1 LVYLHFLNYQ
11 TWCCCFF
18 THKKLQLQILASKQ
32 LLNIKKVEMAIR
44 VAINGYGRIGRNVLC
59 ALYEQQRKDIEIVA
73 INGASTLES
82 TAHLTKHDTIHGKF
96 KGTVETLDENS
107 KHYLVLNGDKIRV
120 TADHNP
126 ANLPWREL
134 NIDVVLECTGA
145 FRTKEKCQ
153 PHLDAGAKKVVISA
167 PADHNECD
175 ATIVMGVNDHI
186 LTSNMTVI
194 SNASCTTN
202 GLAPVVAPLHKHLG
216 IVSGL
221 MTTIHSYTNDQ
232 MLVDGH
238 HKDLYRA
245 RAAALNM
252 IPSKTGA
259 AQAVGIVI
267 PELYGKLSGYA
278 VRVPTANVSVVDLTF
293 VASHETT
300 KEEVNRI
307 IKTASEGALKGIL
320 AYNTEPLVSSDFN
333 HTSESSHFDAK
344 HTTVIGNLVK
354 IMAWYDNE
362 WGFSCRMLDVA
373 VALMNAK

>member
-1 LVYLHFLNYQ
+1 
-11 TWCCCFF
+11 
-18 THKKLQLQILASKQ
+18 
-32 LLNIKKVEMAIR
+32 MAIR
-44 VAINGYGRIGRNVLC
+44 VAINGYGRIGRNILC
-59 ALYEQQRKDIEIVA
+59 AVYEQQRKDIEIVA
-73 INGASTLES
+73 INGSSNLEC

-96 KGTVETLDENS
+96 KGTVETLEEDG

-120 TADHNP
+120 TTDRNP
-126 ANLPWREL
+126 GALPWKEL

-145 FRTKEKCQ
+145 FRTKEKCL
-153 PHLDAGAKKVVISA
+153 PHIEAGAKKVIISA
-167 PADHNECD
+167 PADKNECD
-175 ATIVMGVNDHI
+175 ATVVYGVNDEI
-186 LTSNMTVI
+186 LTSAMTVI

-202 GLAPVVAPLHKHLG
+202 GLAPVVKALNDKLG
-216 IVSGL
+216 IELGL

-252 IPSKTGA
+252 IPTKTGA

-267 PELYGKLSGYA
+267 PELYGKLSGFA

-293 VASHETT
+293 VPGRDTT
-300 KEEVNRI
+300 KEEVNAI
-307 IKTASEGALKGIL
+307 VKAASESGPLKGIL

-333 HTSESSHFDAK
+333 HTETSSNFDAK
-344 HTTVIGNLVK
+344 QTTVIGGKLVK
-354 IMAWYDNE
+354 VMAWYDNE
-362 WGFSCRMLDVA
+362 WGFSCRMLDTA

>member
-1 LVYLHFLNYQ
+1 
-11 TWCCCFF
+11 
-18 THKKLQLQILASKQ
+18 
-32 LLNIKKVEMAIR
+32 MAIR

-73 INGASTLES
+73 INGASNLECI
-82 TAHLTKHDTIHGKF
+82 AHLTKHDTIHGKF
-96 KGTVETLDENS
+96 KGTVETLDEGG

-126 ANLPWREL
+126 ANLPWKEL

-186 LTSNMTVI
+186 LTSTMTVI

-202 GLAPVVAPLHKHLG
+202 GLAPVVAPLHQHLG

-278 VRVPTANVSVVDLTF
+278 IRVPTANVSVVDFTF
-293 VASHETT
+293 VTSRETT

-307 IKTASEGALKGIL
+307 VKTAAEGALKGIL

-333 HTSESSHFDAK
+333 HTEASSNFDAK

-362 WGFSCRMLDVA
+362 WGFSCRMLDA
-373 VALMNAK
+373 AAALMKAK

>member
-1 LVYLHFLNYQ
+1 
-11 TWCCCFF
+11 
-18 THKKLQLQILASKQ
+18 
-32 LLNIKKVEMAIR
+32 MAIR

-59 ALYEQQRKDIEIVA
+59 AFYEQQRQDIEIVA
-73 INGASTLES
+73 INSSASLEC

-96 KGTVETLDENS
+96 PGTVETLEEDG
-107 KHYLVLNGDKIRV
+107 KHYLLLNGYKTRV
-120 TADHNP
+120 TSDRNP
-126 ANLPWREL
+126 ANLPWKDL
-134 NIDVVLECTGA
+134 NVDVVLECTGA

-153 PHLDAGAKKVVISA
+153 PHLDAGAKKVIISA

-175 ATIVMGVNDHI
+175 ATVVMGVNDQI
-186 LTSNMTVI
+186 LTANMTVI

-202 GLAPVVAPLHKHLG
+202 GLAPMVKPLQDKLG
-216 IVSGL
+216 IESGL

-245 RAAALNM
+245 RAATLNM
-252 IPSKTGA
+252 IPTKTGA

-278 VRVPTANVSVVDLTF
+278 VRVPTANVSIVDLTF
-293 VASHETT
+293 VASRDTN

-307 IKTASEGALKGIL
+307 IKEAAEGPLKGIL

-333 HTSESSHFDAK
+333 HTETSSNFDAK
-344 HTTVIGNLVK
+344 QTTVIGNLVK
-354 IMAWYDNE
+354 VMAWYDNE
-362 WGFSCRMLDVA
+362 WGFSCRMLDTA
-373 VALMNAK
+373 VALMQAK

>member
-1 LVYLHFLNYQ
+1 MIAN
-11 TWCCCFF
+11 
-18 THKKLQLQILASKQ
+18 
-32 LLNIKKVEMAIR
+32 KKVLGVLMAIR

-59 ALYEQQRKDIEIVA
+59 ALYEQQRKDIAIVA
-73 INGASTLES
+73 INGASSLES

-96 KGTVETLDENS
+96 KGTVETLDEGG

-126 ANLPWREL
+126 ANLPWKEL

-153 PHLDAGAKKVVISA
+153 PHLDAGAKKVIISA

-175 ATIVMGVNDHI
+175 ATIVMGVNNHI

-202 GLAPVVAPLHKHLG
+202 GLAPVVAPLHEHLG

-278 VRVPTANVSVVDLTF
+278 VRVPTANVSMVDFTF
-293 VASHETT
+293 VASRETT

-307 IKTASEGALKGIL
+307 IKAASEGALKGIL

-333 HTSESSHFDAK
+333 HSSESSHFDAK

-362 WGFSCRMLDVA
+362 WGFSCRMLDA
-373 VALMNAK
+373 AAALMRVK